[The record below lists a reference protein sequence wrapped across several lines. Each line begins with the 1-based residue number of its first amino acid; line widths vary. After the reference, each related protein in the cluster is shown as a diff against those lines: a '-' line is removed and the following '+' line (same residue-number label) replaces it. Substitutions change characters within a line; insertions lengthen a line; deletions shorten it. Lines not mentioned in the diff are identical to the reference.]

1 MCVDHSVV
9 CKCGNGSAG
18 FNFKDEVMP
27 PEIVNRLYCP
37 KCSGET
43 SFIPETMLSDNGW
56 IIEYNMEIAR
66 FMGQK
71 IRKAAI
77 TPEFLFDEGYCT
89 WRGVY
94 PADHID
100 SVSERA
106 ELVRLAKVNPRK
118 YLEEFKRWG
127 IERMD
132 RLAQE
137 GWRKAN
143 VLSQQVPEKEPMQ
156 Y

>member
-1 MCVDHSVV
+1 MCVDHSFV
-9 CKCGNGSAG
+9 CKCGTGSTSL
-18 FNFKDEVMP
+18 NFKNEVMP
-27 PEIVNRLYCP
+27 PEVVSRLYCP

-43 SFIPETMLSDNGW
+43 SFNPATMLRDNGW
-56 IIEYNMEIAR
+56 VIEYDMEIAR

-71 IRKAAI
+71 LPKADI

-94 PADHID
+94 PTDHID
-100 SVSERA
+100 SVSERE
-106 ELVRLAKVNPRK
+106 ELVGLAKVNPKK
-118 YLEEFKRWG
+118 YLEEFKKWG
-127 IERMD
+127 IARME

-143 VLSQQVPEKEPMQ
+143 VQ
-156 Y
+156 